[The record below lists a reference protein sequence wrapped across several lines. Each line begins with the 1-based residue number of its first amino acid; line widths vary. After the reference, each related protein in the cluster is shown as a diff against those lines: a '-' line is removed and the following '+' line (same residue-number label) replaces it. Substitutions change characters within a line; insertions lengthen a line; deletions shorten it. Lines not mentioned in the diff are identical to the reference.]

1 MIEPNELVNSGKC
14 LKAGKR
20 YKAEIS
26 FLLFEDMDENVI
38 YEVVAKAI
46 ANKAAGRTAWLGCTE
61 QETKAN

>member
-1 MIEPNELVNSGKC
+1 MKYMFTVRE
-14 LKAGKR
+14 
-20 YKAEIS
+20 EI
-26 FLLFEDMDENVI
+26 EDMDENVI